1 MLPEVDWSELIP
13 TDMIVAVREMDT
25 AVDGNVT
32 AQELE
37 IICKL
42 VKLTDPTV
50 LFEIGTFDGRT
61 TLNLAAQSRAGARV
75 YTLDLPRAGM
85 DGAGLPLAVHD
96 RKYIDKA
103 NSGLRFRGTDVEDKI
118 LQLYGDSATFDYRPY
133 LGKVDFVFIDG
144 SHSYHYVLHDSWT
157 ALELVRGPG
166 LIVWHDYVSKGHQCW
181 PGLVRALDE
190 LHANEPAF
198 RSIKHIAGT
207 ALAVLQISSPQRVH
221 WIKKMAQ
228 RLLRGAWKTRPVR
241 DSRQKSDLRASLQVR
256 LPKTTVREGTSFLA
270 QVTAENTGRAVWLPT
285 SAGRGA
291 VHLGCRL
298 LDPAGNGIDPDYCR
312 RLLTP
317 GTGTPIL
324 PGDSLTL
331 EVQIPPPRKG
341 GYILEFDLVAEHVCW
356 FARQGT
362 KTVRIPILVEG

>member
-1 MLPEVDWSELIP
+1 
-13 TDMIVAVREMDT
+13 
-25 AVDGNVT
+25 
-32 AQELE
+32 
-37 IICKL
+37 
-42 VKLTDPTV
+42 
-50 LFEIGTFDGRT
+50 
-61 TLNLAAQSRAGARV
+61 
-75 YTLDLPRAGM
+75 
-85 DGAGLPLAVHD
+85 VHD